1 MKSMVFAAVV
11 AGSMFAVA
19 AEAEKPAAATPA
31 APVAA
36 EAAKV
41 APKRPQFSAADRAK
55 MRERFMAERKA
66 QMEAKLMEVVKK
78 YVPEEEKAKAL
89 VNELQ
94 EAMMASRRSM
104 MQRRPQMLPAASA
117 AKPVQAKPAEAK
129 PAEAK

>member
-19 AEAEKPAAATPA
+19 AEAVKAEAAKPAA

-41 APKRPQFSAADRAK
+41 ASKRSQFSAADRAK

-104 MQRRPQMLPAASA
+104 MPRHPMKQPVAPA
-117 AKPVQAKPAEAK
+117 AKPAEAN
-129 PAEAK
+129 PAQAK